1 MGKGGRREE
10 GWRGERKE
18 KKVVVE
24 EEKGREKEKRGRGEI
39 REDQRNVG
47 QGEEEGRTNS
57 KKKE

>member
-1 MGKGGRREE
+1 M
-10 GWRGERKE
+10 RGERKE